1 MKLYSGVVGRA
12 RQEAEAFSPSTL
24 AGEDVWGCVDLGL
37 SLTPPFPRQSS
48 RGRVHAKVL

>member
-37 SLTPPFPRQSS
+37 PLTPPFPRQSS